1 MKVKAL
7 ILHATGTNRD
17 VDAKYAL
24 ELAGA
29 EGDIVHINQLK
40 SKEKKWND
48 YSLLV
53 IPGGFSYADAL
64 GAGKILSLELMHYF
78 FDEISEFIEKRKP
91 IIGICNGFQ
100 VLIKTGILPG
110 NENGLLDRE
119 SYKERKATLTYNEQ
133 GRFECRD
140 VVLKAIDSKCVWTAG
155 IKKPIICPI
164 AHGEGR
170 FLTRSKE
177 VLDKLIANKQIALK
191 YVAMKADSEGVG
203 VIQDA
208 NGCYPYN
215 PNGSYEDIAGI
226 SDATGLVLG
235 LMPHTENNIVVRK
248 VDYLARQEATKAC
261 LAIWKNGV
269 QYAENM

>member
-7 ILHATGTNRD
+7 VLHATGTNRD

-24 ELAGA
+24 EMAGA
-29 EGDIVHINQLK
+29 QAEIVHINQLK
-40 SKEKKWND
+40 SKEKNWED
-48 YSLLV
+48 YSLMV

-64 GAGKILSLELMHYF
+64 GAGKIFSLELMHYF
-78 FDEISEFIEKRKP
+78 FDEISQFIYKKKP

-110 NENGLLDRE
+110 NEDGMLSKDAYRD
-119 SYKERKATLTYNEQ
+119 RKATLTHNEN

-140 VVLKAIDSKCVWTAG
+140 VVLKAIDSKCIWTKG
-155 IKKPIICPI
+155 IDEPIICPV

-170 FLTRSKE
+170 FLTSSQE
-177 VLDKLIANKQIALK
+177 ILDKIIVNKQIALK
-191 YVAMKADSEGVG
+191 YAMIQADSEEGVHN
-203 VIQDA
+203 A
-208 NGCYPYN
+208 NGRYPYN

-235 LMPHTENNIVVRK
+235 LMPHTENNIVRRL
-248 VDYLARQEATKAC
+248 VDPLERQNATKAC
-261 LAIWKNGV
+261 LAIWENGV
-269 QYAENM
+269 CYAKNM

>member
-29 EGDIVHINQLK
+29 EGEIVHINQLK

-140 VVLKAIDSKCVWTAG
+140 VVLKAVDSKCVWTAG

>member
-7 ILHATGTNRD
+7 VLHATGTNRD
-17 VDAKYAL
+17 FDAKYAL
-24 ELAGA
+24 EMAGA
-29 EGDIVHINQLK
+29 DAEIVHVNQLK
-40 SKEKKWND
+40 TKEKKWED

-64 GAGKILSLELMHYF
+64 GAGKILSLELMHFF
-78 FDEISEFIEKRKP
+78 FDEISEFINKKKP

-110 NENGLLDRE
+110 NKDGSL
-119 SYKERKATLTYNEQ
+119 SKEAYRDRKATLTYNEN
-133 GRFECRD
+133 GHFECRD
-140 VVLKAIDSKCVWTAG
+140 VVLKAVDSNCIWTKGIDE
-155 IKKPIICPI
+155 PIICPV

-177 VLDKLIANKQIALK
+177 ILDDLIAKKQIALK
-191 YVAMKADSEGVG
+191 YMVMKSDSEGVG
-203 VIQDA
+203 SLQNA
-208 NGCYPYN
+208 NRCYPYN

-235 LMPHTENNIVVRK
+235 LMPHTENNIVRRL
-248 VDYLARQEATKAC
+248 VDYSERQNATREC

-269 QYAENM
+269 DYAKDL

>member
-29 EGDIVHINQLK
+29 EGEIVHINQLK
-40 SKEKKWND
+40 LKEKNWKD

-78 FDEISEFIEKRKP
+78 FDEISEFMERRKP

-100 VLIKTGILPG
+100 VLVKTGILPG
-110 NENGLLDRE
+110 NEDGVLSKNA
-119 SYKERKATLTYNEQ
+119 YKDRKATLTYNEK
-133 GRFECRD
+133 GHFECRD
-140 VVLKAIDSKCVWTAG
+140 VVLKVVDSKCVWTAG
-155 IKKPIICPI
+155 IKDPIICPI

-170 FLTRSKE
+170 FLTSSQE
-177 VLDKLIANKQIALK
+177 ELDKLIANKQIALK
-191 YVAMKADSEGVG
+191 YALIKADSEGVG
-203 VIQDA
+203 RVQNA

-215 PNGSYEDIAGI
+215 PNGSHEDIAGI

-235 LMPHTENNIVVRK
+235 LMPHTENNVVVRG
-248 VDYLARQEATKAC
+248 VDSLERRNATKAC

-269 QYAENM
+269 QYAKNM

>member
-24 ELAGA
+24 EKAGA

-40 SKEKKWND
+40 SKEKKWKD

-100 VLIKTGILPG
+100 VLVKTGILPG
-110 NENGLLDRE
+110 NEDGVLSRDA
-119 SYKERKATLTYNEQ
+119 YKDRKATLTFNER

-140 VVLKAIDSKCVWTAG
+140 VVLKAIDSKSIWTAG
-155 IKKPIICPI
+155 IEMPIICPI

-170 FLTRSKE
+170 FLTSSRE

-191 YVAMKADSEGVG
+191 YMIMKADSEKVDD
-203 VIQDA
+203 IQNA

-215 PNGSYEDIAGI
+215 PNGSDEDIAGI

-235 LMPHTENNIVVRK
+235 LMPHTENNVVPRG
-248 VDYLARQEATKAC
+248 VDHLERQNATKAC

-269 QYAENM
+269 QYAKNM

>member
-7 ILHATGTNRD
+7 VLHATGTNRD
-17 VDAKYAL
+17 FDAKYAL
-24 ELAGA
+24 EMAGA
-29 EGDIVHINQLK
+29 DAEIVHVNQLK
-40 SKEKKWND
+40 AKEKKWED

-64 GAGKILSLELMHYF
+64 GAGKILSLELMHFF
-78 FDEISEFIEKRKP
+78 FDEISEFINKKKP

-110 NENGLLDRE
+110 NEDGSL
-119 SYKERKATLTYNEQ
+119 SKEAYRDRKATLTYNEN
-133 GRFECRD
+133 GHFECRD
-140 VVLKAIDSKCVWTAG
+140 VVLKAVDSNCIWTKGIDE
-155 IKKPIICPI
+155 PIICPV

-177 VLDKLIANKQIALK
+177 ILDDLIAKKQIALK
-191 YVAMKADSEGVG
+191 YMVMKSDSEGVG
-203 VIQDA
+203 SLQNA

-235 LMPHTENNIVVRK
+235 LMPHTENNIVRRL
-248 VDYLARQEATKAC
+248 VDYSERQNATREC

-269 QYAENM
+269 DYAKDL

>member
-17 VDAKYAL
+17 ADAKYAL

-29 EGDIVHINQLK
+29 EGEIVHINQLK
-40 SKEKKWND
+40 SKEKKWKD

-78 FDEISEFIEKRKP
+78 FDE
-91 IIGICNGFQ
+91 
-100 VLIKTGILPG
+100 
-110 NENGLLDRE
+110 
-119 SYKERKATLTYNEQ
+119 
-133 GRFECRD
+133 CRD
-140 VVLKAIDSKCVWTAG
+140 VALRAEDSKCVWTAG
-155 IKKPIICPI
+155 IREPIICPI

-170 FLTRSKE
+170 FLTSSKE
-177 VLDKLIANKQIALK
+177 ELDKLIANKQIALK
-191 YVAMKADSEGVG
+191 YVAIKTDSEGVG
-203 VIQDA
+203 VIQNAD
-208 NGCYPYN
+208 GRYPYN
-215 PNGSYEDIAGI
+215 PNGSCEDIAGI

-235 LMPHTENNIVVRK
+235 LMPHTENNVVARG
-248 VDYLARQEATKAC
+248 VDNLERQNATKAC

-269 QYAENM
+269 QYAKNM

>member
-7 ILHATGTNRD
+7 VLHATGTNRD
-17 VDAKYAL
+17 FDAKYAL
-24 ELAGA
+24 EAAGA
-29 EGDIVHINQLK
+29 EGEIVHINQLK
-40 SKEKKWND
+40 SKEKKWED

-78 FDEISEFIEKRKP
+78 FDEISEFIAKRKP

-100 VLIKTGILPG
+100 VLVKTGILPG
-110 NENGLLDRE
+110 NEDGVLSRDA
-119 SYKERKATLTYNEQ
+119 YKNRKATLTHNEN
-133 GRFECRD
+133 GHFECRD
-140 VVLKAIDSKCVWTAG
+140 VVLKAIDSKCVWTSG
-155 IKKPIICPI
+155 IDEPIICPI

-170 FLTRSKE
+170 FLTRSQSE
-177 VLDKLIANKQIALK
+177 LDKLVANKQIALK
-191 YVAMKADSEGVG
+191 YALIKADSEGVDD
-203 VIQDA
+203 IQNA

-215 PNGSYEDIAGI
+215 PNGSQEDIAGI

-235 LMPHTENNIVVRK
+235 LMPHTENNIISRD
-248 VDYLARQEATKAC
+248 VDPLERREATKAC

-269 QYAENM
+269 QYAKNM

>member
-1 MKVKAL
+1 MKIKAM

-24 ELAGA
+24 EAAGA
-29 EGDIVHINQLK
+29 EGEIVHINQLK
-40 SKEKKWND
+40 AKEKKWSD

-78 FDEISEFIEKRKP
+78 FDEISEFIAKRKP

-100 VLIKTGILPG
+100 VLVKTGILPG
-110 NENGLLDRE
+110 NENGVLSSDA
-119 SYKERKATLTYNEQ
+119 YKNRKATLTHNEK
-133 GRFECRD
+133 GHFECRD
-140 VVLKAIDSKCVWTAG
+140 VVLKAIDSRSIWTAG
-155 IKKPIICPI
+155 IKMPIICPI

-170 FLTRSKE
+170 FLPRSQE
-177 VLDKLIANKQIALK
+177 ELDKLIANKQIALK
-191 YVAMKADSEGVG
+191 YALIKADSEEMGD
-203 VIQDA
+203 IQNA

-215 PNGSYEDIAGI
+215 PNGSAEDIAGI

-235 LMPHTENNIVVRK
+235 LMPHTENNIVQRE
-248 VDYLARQEATKAC
+248 VDPLERQEATKAC

-269 QYAENM
+269 QYAKNM

>member
-1 MKVKAL
+1 MKIKAL

-29 EGDIVHINQLK
+29 DAEIVHINQLK
-40 SKEKKWND
+40 TKEKKWKD

-64 GAGKILSLELMHYF
+64 GAGKILALELMHYF
-78 FDEISEFIEKRKP
+78 FDELSEFISKKKP
-91 IIGICNGFQ
+91 IIGIFNGFQ

-110 NENGLLDRE
+110 SKDGKL
-119 SYKERKATLTYNEQ
+119 SKEAYVGRKATLTYNEN

-140 VVLKAIDSKCVWTAG
+140 VVLKAIDSKCVWTKG
-155 IKKPIICPI
+155 INEPIICPV

-170 FLTRSKE
+170 FLTKSKE
-177 VLDKLIANKQIALK
+177 ILDELIVNRQIALK
-191 YVAMKADSEGVG
+191 YVMMKADSGRMDS
-203 VIQDA
+203 IQDA
-208 NGCYPYN
+208 SGGYPSN
-215 PNGSYEDIAGI
+215 PNGSYENIAGI

-235 LMPHTENNIVVRK
+235 LMPHTENNVIKRL
-248 VDYLARQEATKAC
+248 VDPLERQNATKAC
-261 LAIWKNGV
+261 LSIWQNGV
-269 QYAENM
+269 NYAKNM

>member
-7 ILHATGTNRD
+7 LLHATGTNRD

-29 EGDIVHINQLK
+29 EGEIVHINQLK
-40 SKEKKWND
+40 SKERKWED

-78 FDEISEFIEKRKP
+78 FDEISEFVLKRKP

-110 NENGLLDRE
+110 SEDGLLHKDAYRD
-119 SYKERKATLTYNEQ
+119 RKATLTHNEN
-133 GRFECRD
+133 GHFECRD
-140 VVLKAIDSKCVWTAG
+140 VVLKTVDSKCIWTAG
-155 IKKPIICPI
+155 IKDPIICPV

-170 FLTRSKE
+170 FLTRSQE
-177 VLDKLIANKQIALK
+177 ILDKLISNKQIALK
-191 YVAMKADSEGVG
+191 YGAMKADSEGMDIVQNADG
-203 VIQDA
+203 R
-208 NGCYPYN
+208 YPYN
-215 PNGSYEDIAGI
+215 PNGSYEDVAGI

-235 LMPHTENNIVVRK
+235 LMPHTENNVVRRE
-248 VDYLARQEATKAC
+248 VDSLERQNATKAC

-269 QYAENM
+269 QYAKNM

>member
-40 SKEKKWND
+40 SKEKKWKD

-78 FDEISEFIEKRKP
+78 FDEISEFIHKRKP

-110 NENGLLDRE
+110 SEEGILSKDAYRNRE
-119 SYKERKATLTYNEQ
+119 ATLTYNENAH
-133 GRFECRD
+133 FECRD
-140 VVLKAIDSKCVWTAG
+140 VILKAVDSKCIWTAG
-155 IKKPIICPI
+155 ITEPIICPI

-170 FLTRSKE
+170 FLTSSRE
-177 VLDKLIANKQIALK
+177 VLDKLIVNKQIALK
-191 YVAMKADSEGVG
+191 YMAIKADSEGIG
-203 VIQDA
+203 DIQDA
-208 NGCYPYN
+208 KGCYPYN
-215 PNGSYEDIAGI
+215 PNGSCEDIAGI

-235 LMPHTENNIVVRK
+235 LMPHTENNVVQRE
-248 VDYLARQEATKAC
+248 VDYLERRNATKAC

-269 QYAENM
+269 QYAKNM

>member
-29 EGDIVHINQLK
+29 EGEIVHINQLK
-40 SKEKKWND
+40 SKEKKWKD

-78 FDEISEFIEKRKP
+78 FDEISEFIEMRKP

-110 NENGLLDRE
+110 NEDGLLSRQA
-119 SYKERKATLTYNEQ
+119 YRNRKATLTYNER
-133 GRFECRD
+133 GHFECRD
-140 VVLKAIDSKCVWTAG
+140 VALRAEDSKCVWTAG
-155 IKKPIICPI
+155 IREPIICPI

-170 FLTRSKE
+170 FLTSSKE
-177 VLDKLIANKQIALK
+177 ELDKLIANKQIALK
-191 YVAMKADSEGVG
+191 YVAIKTDSEGVG
-203 VIQDA
+203 VIQNAD
-208 NGCYPYN
+208 GRYPYN
-215 PNGSYEDIAGI
+215 PNGSCEDIAGI

-235 LMPHTENNIVVRK
+235 LMPHTENNVVARG
-248 VDYLARQEATKAC
+248 VDHLERQNATKAC

-269 QYAENM
+269 QYAKNM